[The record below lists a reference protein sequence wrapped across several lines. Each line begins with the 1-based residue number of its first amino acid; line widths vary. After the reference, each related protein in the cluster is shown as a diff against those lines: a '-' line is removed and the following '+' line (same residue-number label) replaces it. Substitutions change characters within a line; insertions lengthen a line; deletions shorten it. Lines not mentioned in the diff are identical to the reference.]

1 MLKLLNNN
9 SSQGALVT
17 IQQNASNTSKL
28 IQGALHTD
36 GECQKRIKD
45 FQEKRQETGPVKK
58 RDSGLIEQTRQTEK
72 TKSERQKEEIIS
84 TKFPESGDTIYT
96 ERRTPSIPSGASIPC
111 YYFKCVVLVNKN
123 INNYTLLSCNRYQFV
138 TLL

>member
-1 MLKLLNNN
+1 MQLQNSIKKKHTQKMLKLLNNN

-28 IQGALHTD
+28 IQEALHTD

-58 RDSGLIEQTRQTEK
+58 RDIRLIEQTRQTEK
-72 TKSERQKEEIIS
+72 N
-84 TKFPESGDTIYT
+84 ESD
-96 ERRTPSIPSGASIPC
+96 RKR
-111 YYFKCVVLVNKN
+111 KL
-123 INNYTLLSCNRYQFV
+123 
-138 TLL
+138 

>member
-1 MLKLLNNN
+1 MQIPNNNKNKQTNKMPKLLNNN

-58 RDSGLIEQTRQTEK
+58 RDSRLIEQTRQTEK
-72 TKSERQKEEIIS
+72 QK
-84 TKFPESGDTIYT
+84 
-96 ERRTPSIPSGASIPC
+96 ASDR
-111 YYFKCVVLVNKN
+111 KRKL
-123 INNYTLLSCNRYQFV
+123 
-138 TLL
+138 